1 MCAFTWSIETS
12 CLIGSHKKNSFILK
26 MLQTEKELPKDE
38 ISELQQPKGKM
49 LEKFQGRAVKEEAK
63 KQKLDLSTVFIGIKK
78 QPLQK
83 KRKKKKK

>member
-1 MCAFTWSIETS
+1 
-12 CLIGSHKKNSFILK
+12 

-38 ISELQQPKGKM
+38 ISQLQQPKGKM
-49 LEKFQGRAVKEEAK
+49 LEKFEGRAVKEEAK
-63 KQKLDLSTVFIGIKK
+63 KQTLNLSEVFVGIKK

>member
-1 MCAFTWSIETS
+1 MCFTVCCEKHLARVRKT
-12 CLIGSHKKNSFILK
+12 LLYLK
-26 MLQTEKELPKDE
+26 MLETEKVLPKDE
-38 ISELQQPKGKM
+38 ISQLQQPKGKM

-63 KQKLDLSTVFIGIKK
+63 KQTLDLSTVFVGIKK